1 MKKPKDNNAF
11 ITITVE
17 PIQPFGSSSTSPTPA
32 ATYSLRTLHGQ
43 DAMDSNSD
51 GDTES
56 DKSNKSLI
64 PDASK
69 DDRKSAKASRWVRT
83 QITKIRTSRTRQSL
97 LAFFLVVVAVLL
109 GVLLWLHGS
118 GHLQEALKTTVPLQ
132 LNQGTYLGEVVSQ
145 SSKFPRSVEA
155 FRGIPY
161 AQSTAGDNRFQP
173 PQLLNSTGNKSNV
186 QRALNFGHVCPQGG
200 GGKNQNQGED
210 CLNLNL
216 YRPHFSDDPA
226 TAAAEMA
233 KLGVNSTR
241 MPVVIYVHGGGFNS
255 GSGQERNMQS
265 FVSWSETPLIGMS
278 FNYRV
283 GALGFLPSGLT
294 AKAGLL
300 NLGLKDQQAFFQWV
314 QNNAADFGGDPNNVT
329 VMGLSAGAHSVGH
342 HLISYSPANKLTSAP
357 VPFQKAILESGGSL
371 ARATFVPTHPLHEQ
385 QLQQFLVAC
394 GLGDTPDDKIFDELR
409 ALPLDKVVSA
419 SNSVWNRWNPSLRW
433 AFQPVIDGPGGIIPD
448 LPINSWNK
456 GNVLRIPILTG
467 FNTNEGAI
475 FVSTKA
481 SDSSAMQNL
490 MTGIDPALNKTDI
503 STLNTL
509 YPDPSS
515 PIGQKLYVIK
525 PPNGFGTQ
533 FWRLDDAYAHYAYIC
548 PVLQQAHLASTA
560 QDAGP
565 VYTYH
570 YAARSAAYG
579 GADHGD
585 EAPVVTHDM
594 NVIGNYPGIVT
605 MADDMIGY
613 WSRFATTGN
622 PNRPAGSTANDTS
635 IEWPKFVSP
644 FINDTTTSDNSNNTD
659 TVALFGQGN
668 DERMGVRGRQN
679 RGVPVERSNL
689 TERTQDECRFW
700 WNRILLSEG
709 FGTGSA
715 SFKSNATTA
724 AATKARIKMRF

>member
-1 MKKPKDNNAF
+1 MKKPKDNAF
-11 ITITVE
+11 NTVE
-17 PIQPFGSSSTSPTPA
+17 AVEPLELLSTSSAAQAQVQAQA
-32 ATYSLRTLHGQ
+32 ATHLHGQ
-43 DAMDSNSD
+43 DAMDSSD

-56 DKSNKSLI
+56 NKSDKLLI
-64 PDASK
+64 PDPNK
-69 DDRKSAKASRWVRT
+69 DKKKSAKASQWLRT
-83 QITKIRTSRTRQSL
+83 QFTQFRTSRTRQSL
-97 LAFFLVVVAVLL
+97 LAFFVVVVAVLL

-118 GHLQEALKTTVPLQ
+118 GHLQEALKTNVPLQ
-132 LNQGTYLGEVVSQ
+132 LKQGTYLGELVPQ
-145 SSKFPRSVEA
+145 SSKLPRSVQA

-161 AQSTAGDNRFQP
+161 AQSTAGDNRFKP
-173 PQLLNSTGNKSNV
+173 PQPLNSTNKNV
-186 QRALNFGHVCPQGG
+186 QRALSFGHVCPQNG
-200 GGKNQNQGED
+200 GGKNQGED

-226 TAAAEMA
+226 TNAAEIA
-233 KLGVNSTR
+233 KLGVNATK
-241 MPVVIYVHGGGFNS
+241 MPVVMYVHGGGFNS
-255 GSGQERNMQS
+255 GNGAERNMQS
-265 FVSWSETPLIGMS
+265 FVSWSETPLIGLS

-294 AKAGLL
+294 AKEGLL

-314 QNNAADFGGDPNNVT
+314 QDNAADFGGDPNNVT
-329 VMGLSAGAHSVGH
+329 VMGLSAGAHSIGH
-342 HLISYSPANKLTSAP
+342 HLISYAPANKLTSAP

-385 QLQQFLVAC
+385 QLQQFLSAC
-394 GLGDTPDDKIFDELR
+394 GLGDTPDDKIFEELR
-409 ALPLDKVVSA
+409 ALPLDTIASA
-419 SNSVWNRWNPSLRW
+419 SNRIFSRWNPSLRW

-475 FVSTKA
+475 FVSRKA
-481 SDSSAMQNL
+481 SNSAAMQNL
-490 MTGIDPALNKTDI
+490 MSGIVPALNKTDLN
-503 STLNTL
+503 TLDTL

-515 PIGQKLYVIK
+515 PVGQKLYVIK
-525 PPNGFGTQ
+525 PPNGFGSQ

-548 PVLQQAHLASTA
+548 PVLQQSHLASTA

-570 YAARSAAYG
+570 YAARSAAFG

-585 EAPVVTHDM
+585 ETPVVTHDM
-594 NVIGNYPGIVT
+594 NAIGNYPGVVA
-605 MADDMIGY
+605 MADDMTGY
-613 WSRFATTGN
+613 WSRFAVTGN
-622 PNRPAGSTANDTS
+622 PIRAAGSVSNDTA
-635 IEWPKFVSP
+635 IAWPKFVSP
-644 FINDTTTSDNSNNTD
+644 FVNDTASNSNSNGMD

-679 RGVPVERSNL
+679 RGVPVERGNL
-689 TERTQDECRFW
+689 TERVQDECRFW
-700 WNRILLSEG
+700 WDRVLLSEG

-724 AATKARIKMRF
+724 TATKAKIKAML